1 MGFNSSP
8 CTRYGLAVA
17 LRPLSIMPPIG
28 VQTNGAIPNGHG
40 LQHNGR
46 AATSISIES
55 HFAALELAFPEL
67 LDAPNFVD
75 SRRRSTDFQD
85 ADLIVAWLAAL
96 QAKIA
101 TMTVLSV
108 IHPAAEKPAFTC
120 RRAHIL
126 LFPGKASSRN
136 ARVSSM
142 IGLF

>member
-1 MGFNSSP
+1 VGFSARHAQ
-8 CTRYGLAVA
+8 RYRLAVA
-17 LRPLSIMPPIG
+17 LRPLSITPPIS
-28 VQTNGAIPNGHG
+28 VQTNGVIQNGHG

-67 LDAPNFVD
+67 LDAPNLVD

-101 TMTVLSV
+101 TMTVLIV

-120 RRAHIL
+120 RRAYIL
-126 LFPGKASSRN
+126 LFRFG
-136 ARVSSM
+136 
-142 IGLF
+142 